1 MTAQGPL
8 PSSLSRDGRAMSPDT
23 SLAGKTALVT
33 GAATG
38 IGKAIASTLA
48 AAGARVVVNH
58 PHTPELADRV
68 VADIEAAGGAAL
80 AIAADI
86 RNRAEY
92 ETMVERLLR
101 EYGRWDVL
109 VNNAAVAI
117 TKPLPKITEEEFDR
131 SFAVNVKGVF
141 HGLQLAWDYLADEGR
156 IITLSSST
164 TALMLP
170 GYAVYDATKGAVEQF
185 THILSK
191 EFGPRRITV
200 NTVSPGATETE
211 TYRTGKSAE
220 FLARV
225 AAMSAFGRLG
235 QPAEI
240 AAVVTFLASD
250 AAGWVTAQNIRV
262 NGGTA

>member
-1 MTAQGPL
+1 
-8 PSSLSRDGRAMSPDT
+8 MSG

-38 IGKAIASTLA
+38 IGKAIAAELA
-48 AAGARVVVNH
+48 ADGARVVVNH
-58 PHTPELADRV
+58 PHTPELADKV
-68 VADIEAAGGAAL
+68 VADIEASGGSAL
-80 AIAADI
+80 ALAADI
-86 RNRAEY
+86 SIRAEY
-92 ETMVERLLR
+92 QAMVEEMLG

-117 TKPLPKITEEEFDR
+117 TKPFAQITEAEFDL
-131 SFAVNVKGVF
+131 SFQVNVKGVF
-141 HGLQLAWDYLADEGR
+141 HGLQLAWEHLADGGR
-156 IITLSSST
+156 IITISSST

-185 THILSK
+185 THILAK
-191 EFGPRRITV
+191 EFGSRRITV
-200 NTVSPGATETE
+200 NAVSPGATETE
-211 TYRTGKSAE
+211 TYRTGKSE
-220 FLARV
+220 QFLASLE
-225 AAMSAFGRLG
+225 AMSAFARLG

-240 AAVVTFLASD
+240 AAVVAFLAGD